1 MFAEVEEKLVELKM
15 ASRKEREPNEGR
27 RLVAESPYAAAA
39 VAESTGDQNSA
50 AERELF
56 RLTQEVVKLKGTI
69 ESLQWSEI
77 ST

>member
-50 AERELF
+50 VDSTKKARTFRE
-56 RLTQEVVKLKGTI
+56 K
-69 ESLQWSEI
+69 
-77 ST
+77 